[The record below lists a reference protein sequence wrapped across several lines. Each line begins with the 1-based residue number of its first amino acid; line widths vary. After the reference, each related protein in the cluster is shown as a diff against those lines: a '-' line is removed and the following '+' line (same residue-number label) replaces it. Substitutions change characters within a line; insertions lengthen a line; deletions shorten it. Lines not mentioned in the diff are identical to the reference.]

1 MGNAASVEKEVA
13 LQGQAKEFG
22 NFIFQN
28 GSPIAPGT
36 PVENISAFLKAG
48 REFN

>member
-1 MGNAASVEKEVA
+1 MEGLEGVESMSKPESNKADQAAS
-13 LQGQAKEFG
+13 AK
-22 NFIFQN
+22 
-28 GSPIAPGT
+28 